1 MHHSSYSEA
10 SGIFV
15 NELLKRDT
23 ELISGI
29 SKNESDIKN
38 IYRIY
43 RERLSLYEWAASM
56 PLIEDDGLFLE
67 HTKNQIFCELR
78 EYRSMQNRKMLEV
91 FAKND

>member
-1 MHHSSYSEA
+1 MRYSSYSEA
-10 SGIFV
+10 SGMFV

-23 ELISGI
+23 ELIFEM

-38 IYRIY
+38 IYRLY
-43 RERLSLYEWAASM
+43 RERLSLYERAASM
-56 PLIEDDGLFLE
+56 PLIEDDRLFLE
-67 HTKNQIFCELR
+67 HRKNQIFCELR